1 MRKILMI
8 SPLAGAE
15 VCAALV
21 ARQIGLPVELV
32 CSRRSGLTALRREE
46 YAVVIVEESMAD
58 ADPQGTDLLWQ
69 HAGMAVPVQV
79 NFAISGG
86 ARVVREVKAA
96 IARREQEEIVAT
108 RAVTQ
113 QMESELK
120 STVTGLLLH
129 SELAL
134 AEPMVPPQLVEK
146 LKQMVILAGTLQ
158 QRLRPQT

>member
-1 MRKILMI
+1 MKKILLI
-8 SPLAGAE
+8 SSMVGAE

-21 ARQIGLPVELV
+21 ARQVGLPVELV
-32 CSRRSGLTALRREE
+32 TSRRSGLAALRREE
-46 YAVVIVEESMAD
+46 YAVVVVEESMAD
-58 ADPQGTDLLWQ
+58 IDPQGTDMLWQ
-69 HAGMAVPVQV
+69 HAGLAVPVQV

-96 IARREQEEIVAT
+96 IMRREQEEVLAT

-129 SELAL
+129 GELAL
-134 AEPMVPPQLVEK
+134 SEPRVSPQLTAK
-146 LKQMVILAGTLQ
+146 LQQMVALAGTLQ
-158 QRLRPQT
+158 QRLRPQA

>member
-8 SPLAGAE
+8 SSMAGAE

-21 ARQIGLPVELV
+21 ARQIAIPVELV
-32 CSRRSGLTALRREE
+32 TSRRSALSALRREE

-69 HAGMAVPVQV
+69 HAGLAVPLQV

-96 IARREQEEIVAT
+96 LARREQEEIVAT
-108 RAVTQ
+108 RAVTRR
-113 QMESELK
+113 MESELK

-134 AEPMVPPQLVEK
+134 AEPMVPPQLAEK
-146 LKQMVILAGTLQ
+146 LKQMVALAGTLQ